1 VWRHLGFGLALG
13 RYTHAEQGHE
23 TSLVRTD
30 VMSKRHTAARQTG
43 MREMTRQ
50 MTRQIGLWMAKHVK
64 CSCKMSPVVWD
75 VP

>member
-1 VWRHLGFGLALG
+1 VWRHLGFGLG